1 MSRKQR
7 HPGKGVFVPY
17 LIKVCAATN
26 RVPTGTQCSTEEKLA
41 KYRTVAKEHGVV
53 TTGARAQATLI
64 NAISGRLRAMLL
76 QAGVIGGAK
85 GGEVSGL
92 RLPNSFANVS
102 RHETYVRISCRPS

>member
-1 MSRKQR
+1 M
-7 HPGKGVFVPY
+7 
-17 LIKVCAATN
+17 
-26 RVPTGTQCSTEEKLA
+26 
-41 KYRTVAKEHGVV
+41 

-76 QAGVIGGAK
+76 QAGVIGGSK

-102 RHETYVRISCRPS
+102 RHETCM